1 MFGLIVV
8 RRKIASLFAD
18 LIDIKRTAFWKCGAV
33 RVLWFD
39 IFVAFVRSPVFGS
52 PAFWG
57 LLLFKGIFGIGLSLL
72 CDLLTPGGFSPPS
85 TPRKRLARRLT
96 PRFLISRYALVKIS
110 TFAPRSKFQQTLF
123 FNAQKS

>member
-18 LIDIKRTAFWKCGAV
+18 LIDIKRTAFLKCGAV

-39 IFVAFVRSPVFGS
+39 MFATFERSPFFGS

-57 LLLFKGIFGIGLSLL
+57 LLLFWRIF
-72 CDLLTPGGFSPPS
+72 
-85 TPRKRLARRLT
+85 
-96 PRFLISRYALVKIS
+96 
-110 TFAPRSKFQQTLF
+110 
-123 FNAQKS
+123 